1 MRTLSLTASL
11 ALVLF
16 ACNGDKSDSGTTDGT
31 DGADGAD
38 GAADGADGGT
48 ADGAD
53 GAGDGA
59 DGTEATT
66 FNIEGTAVN
75 FDNPGAP
82 AAEGLCVEI
91 LDPTNV
97 LTGGDPVVVS
107 ETTVGPGGAY
117 TATDV
122 PVVSLGLFAQFRD
135 CDGDASTVFPSA
147 NGISSGTYSDVA
159 DGDTVSGLTHLV
171 LSNPVAEGVQGSL
184 TAAGYTGDI
193 VADGMIIGFLWDNA
207 RQPID
212 GAIMTCG
219 SCTVYYADGD
229 PSDGLFTTGGA
240 VNTGTAVAGGGMFAV
255 PSAQLTTY
263 APEAAGYTFS
273 SSPLAALP
281 AAAVVVAFT
290 AE

>member
-11 ALVLF
+11 ALALF
-16 ACNGDKSDSGTTDGT
+16 ACNGDKTDSAGTDGT
-31 DGADGAD
+31 DGTAADGSDGADGTSADGAD
-38 GAADGADGGT
+38 GAS
-48 ADGAD
+48 
-53 GAGDGA
+53 DGA
-59 DGTEATT
+59 DGTEAIT
-66 FNIEGTAVN
+66 FTIEGTAVN
-75 FDNPGAP
+75 FDNPTAP

-97 LTGGDPVVVS
+97 LTGGDPVVIS
-107 ETTVGPGGAY
+107 ETTVGAGGAY

-135 CDGDASTVFPSA
+135 CDGGADTVFPSA
-147 NGISSGTYSDVA
+147 NGISSGSYSDVS
-159 DGDTVSGLTHLV
+159 DGDTVGGLTHLV
-171 LSNPVAEGVQGSL
+171 LTNGVAEGVQGSL
-184 TAAGYTGDI
+184 VAAGYTGDI
-193 VADGMIIGFLWDNA
+193 AADGMVIGFLWDNA

-219 SCTVYYADGD
+219 SCVVYYADGD
-229 PSDGLFTTGGA
+229 PSDGLFTTAGS
-240 VNTGTAVAGGGMFAV
+240 VNTGASVAGGGMFAV